1 VQDEAY
7 NDEQDQSAL
16 GDWRPVGGDI
26 VMKTMRRVGIAGLSA
41 AAVLVM
47 SAGAA
52 FAAPPT
58 ITIVDISQFEGQ
70 SEAEWLANCGFAVDV
85 EFEGQIVIH
94 EFGGQR
100 LVEVD
105 NWRFVATYSA
115 NGKTFVA
122 LHPRAGPDIFWIAG
136 DGTLYRAT
144 AGRSP
149 FDGMIGRIVWNVDTD
164 TVVSSH
170 GRAID
175 NPLDDICAML
185 EA

>member
-1 VQDEAY
+1 MLRI
-7 NDEQDQSAL
+7 SLAL
-16 GDWRPVGGDI
+16 LG
-26 VMKTMRRVGIAGLSA
+26 A
-41 AAVLVM
+41 AAVLAT
-47 SAGAA
+47 SAGTA

-70 SEAEWLANCGFAVDV
+70 SEAEWLAECGFTVDV
-85 EFEGQIVIH
+85 EFEGQLVIH

-105 NWRFVATYSA
+105 NWRVTMTYSA
-115 NGKTFVA
+115 NGQTFVA
-122 LHPRAGPDIFWIAG
+122 VHPHAGADIFWIAG
-136 DGTLYRAT
+136 DGTLYLAT

-149 FDGMIGRIVWNVDTD
+149 FDGLIGRIVWNLDTD

-175 NPLDDICAML
+175 NPIDDICAML
-185 EA
+185 AP